1 VARNRRGSRSKGQDS
16 TPGQESQG
24 SQRSQRP
31 QGNRSE
37 PRRDSG
43 QRGQNLKI
51 VSGGQ
56 TGVDRGALDAALE
69 LNLECGG
76 WCPEGR
82 LAEDGAIPEQYP
94 LRELEG
100 GDYRDRTRK
109 NVLDSDA
116 TAIIYFGEIEGGTES
131 TLDDCVQLDRPYKII
146 DGSDVLAGQAAKVI
160 ADFVREI
167 GVYTLNVAGPRA
179 SKVEKG
185 HRYAFDTVR
194 MLVDALKRK
203 SQPPARKSTNAG
215 GGRQRPAGQ
224 SQGSGGNGNGNGSG
238 NGRGGKSRNP
248 QFNAQKRKGSGQQHR
263 SRHGGKPTGAKEPG
277 SREVEA
283 KEHSLKERS
292 SNESGAD

>member
-1 VARNRRGSRSKGQDS
+1 
-16 TPGQESQG
+16 
-24 SQRSQRP
+24 
-31 QGNRSE
+31 
-37 PRRDSG
+37 
-43 QRGQNLKI
+43 
-51 VSGGQ
+51 
-56 TGVDRGALDAALE
+56 
-69 LNLECGG
+69 
-76 WCPEGR
+76 

-224 SQGSGGNGNGNGSG
+224 SQGSGGNGNGSG

>member
-1 VARNRRGSRSKGQDS
+1 MARNRRGSRSKGQGS
-16 TPGQESQG
+16 TPGQVSQVSQG
-24 SQRSQRP
+24 SRP
-31 QGNRSE
+31 E

-43 QRGQNLKI
+43 QKGHNLKV

-56 TGVDRGALDAALE
+56 TGIDRGALDAALE

-100 GDYRDRTRK
+100 GSYRERTRK

-116 TAIIYFGEIEGGTES
+116 TAIIYFREIEGGTES
-131 TLDDCVQLDRPYKII
+131 TLDDCVQLDRPYKLI
-146 DGSDVLAGQAAKVI
+146 DGSDILPGQAAKLI

-167 GVYTLNVAGPRA
+167 GAYTLNVAGPRA
-179 SKVEKG
+179 SKVEKA

-203 SQPPARKSTNAG
+203 TQPPVRKSTGAG

-224 SQGSGGNGNGNGSG
+224 LQGSGGNGKGNGD
-238 NGRGGKSRNP
+238 GRGGKSRNP
-248 QFNAQKRKGSGQQHR
+248 QFNAQKRKGSGQQNR
-263 SRHGGKPTGAKEPG
+263 SRHGGRPTGTKEPG
-277 SREVEA
+277 SREAEA
-283 KEHSLKERS
+283 TEHRLKES
-292 SNESGAD
+292 SGNESGAD

>member
-1 VARNRRGSRSKGQDS
+1 V
-16 TPGQESQG
+16 
-24 SQRSQRP
+24 
-31 QGNRSE
+31 
-37 PRRDSG
+37 
-43 QRGQNLKI
+43 

-56 TGVDRGALDAALE
+56 TGIDRGALDAALE
-69 LNLECGG
+69 LGLECGG

-100 GDYRDRTRK
+100 GGYRDRTRK

-146 DGSDVLAGQAAKVI
+146 DGSDILPGQAAKLI

-167 GVYTLNVAGPRA
+167 GAYTLNFAGPRA

-203 SQPPARKSTNAG
+203 AQPPARKSTVAG
-215 GGRQRPAGQ
+215 GRKKPAGQ
-224 SQGSGGNGNGNGSG
+224 SQGFGGNG

-248 QFNAQKRKGSGQQHR
+248 QFNAQQRKGAGQQHR
-263 SRHGGKPTGAKEPG
+263 SRHGARQPGTKEPVLKETGVKEPG
-277 SREVEA
+277 T
-283 KEHSLKERS
+283 
-292 SNESGAD
+292 NEPGAD

>member
-1 VARNRRGSRSKGQDS
+1 VARNRRGSRSKGQGS
-16 TPGQESQG
+16 TPGQGSQESQG
-24 SQRSQRP
+24 SQRSQ
-31 QGNRSE
+31 GSRSE
-37 PRRDSG
+37 PRGDSG
-43 QRGQNLKI
+43 QKGHNYKV

-56 TGVDRGALDAALE
+56 TGVGRGALDAALE

-131 TLDDCVQLDRPYKII
+131 TLDDCVQLGRPYKII
-146 DGSDVLAGQAAKVI
+146 DGSDILPGQAAKLI
-160 ADFVREI
+160 SDFVREI
-167 GVYTLNVAGPRA
+167 GAYTLNFAGPRA

-203 SQPPARKSTNAG
+203 PQPAGRKSTVAG
-215 GGRQRPAGQ
+215 GGRQRPAGL
-224 SQGSGGNGNGNGSG
+224 SQGSGGNGNGNA

-263 SRHGGKPTGAKEPG
+263 TRHGGRPTGTKEPG
-277 SREVEA
+277 SREAEA
-283 KEHSLKERS
+283 TEHRLKES
-292 SNESGAD
+292 SGNDSGAD